1 MRVTL
6 EYENQLKDIENLIDN
21 MPELIE
27 REEKAMLRKI
37 GNVIKK
43 YVIRQLRLVR
53 MSAKEVESRKNY
65 DKSVPY
71 VQMDDDVKVAVKKS
85 RTGDVYVSV
94 KGGKYTGFKWHFL
107 NDGTRNKDGSAH
119 TPATHFMDRALEQ
132 SKSEIDKI
140 ISDVMK
146 RVANDG

>member
-107 NDGTRNKDGSAH
+107 NDGTRNKDGSVH